1 MALDEQ
7 VPELAVVA
15 AVVLELAAVVVVVVV
30 AAAYIAVVSPLQG
43 RQCCWWR
50 CGRCWLRR
58 PRLIPAPV
66 ACFPLAGPVPIMLQW
81 FILIKLGCLSPPVM
95 NSLRVLGSD
104 PKKLLGHYR
113 PPAGSGRPQAA
124 CRRLELKLSPR
135 SRSSGSTTRWLS
147 PRLSL
152 AGWSAARLQSGCYR
166 GENNQFVWKEN
177 EKNKR

>member
-30 AAAYIAVVSPLQG
+30 AAACIAVVSPLQG
-43 RQCCWWR
+43 RQCCLWR
-50 CGRCWLRR
+50 CGRCWLHR

-81 FILIKLGCLSPPVM
+81 FILINLSCLSLPVM

-104 PKKLLGHYR
+104 PKKLLGH
-113 PPAGSGRPQAA
+113 
-124 CRRLELKLSPR
+124 
-135 SRSSGSTTRWLS
+135 
-147 PRLSL
+147 
-152 AGWSAARLQSGCYR
+152 
-166 GENNQFVWKEN
+166 
-177 EKNKR
+177 